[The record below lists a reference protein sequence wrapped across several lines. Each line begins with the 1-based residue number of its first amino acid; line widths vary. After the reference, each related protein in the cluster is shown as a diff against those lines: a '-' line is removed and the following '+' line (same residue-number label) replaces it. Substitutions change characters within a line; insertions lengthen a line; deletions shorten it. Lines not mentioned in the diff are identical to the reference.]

1 MGCMGDNNGRMRM
14 TNIWGDEDNKWMDAG
29 TRTVNRWGGQG
40 QHRGDNN
47 GDGLTCQTCSTCKV

>member
-1 MGCMGDNNGRMRM
+1 MEWGNDNG
-14 TNIWGDEDNKWMDAG
+14 TDGGQQWGDEDSKWMDGG
-29 TRTVNRWGGQG
+29 TRTVNGWGGQG